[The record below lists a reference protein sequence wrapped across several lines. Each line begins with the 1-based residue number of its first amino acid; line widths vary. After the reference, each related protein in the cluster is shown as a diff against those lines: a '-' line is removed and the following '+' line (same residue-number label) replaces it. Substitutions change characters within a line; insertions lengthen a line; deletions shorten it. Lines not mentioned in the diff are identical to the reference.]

1 MVPQVVWPDDR
12 SGFESNDSLAKESQ
26 QQNWNRDAWQPK
38 QIYPV
43 AATSLIFWVKRIYAL
58 LSVFTNSDARQN
70 SRVGS

>member
-1 MVPQVVWPDDR
+1 MTPSQKKD
-12 SGFESNDSLAKESQ
+12 Q
-26 QQNWNRDAWQPK
+26 QQNWNRDAWQ